1 MFVETYKATLAEYE
15 KFWERKNTARPILNM
30 TCIKPGSVPYPAP
43 ESLEQQWLDAQYR
56 YNAYKHSTAIT
67 EYVAEGIPCHFA
79 NFGPGM
85 LSACIGGS
93 FALNP
98 RTVWFDTKKVVEDWE
113 NPPEI
118 KFDDQSELWQS
129 LVHEQ
134 ALFACDPDAS
144 FSMTDIGGIMDVVAS
159 LRGTQ
164 DLLYDLYDYPEQL
177 KEFTA
182 KVKAEWNRVFD
193 QQVETLRAAGLPY
206 NSWMNIPSAKPWYPI
221 QCDFC
226 YMISPAQFAEFV
238 LPDIIDQVN
247 YMDRSIYHLDGVGE
261 LPHLDMLLDIPGLTG
276 IQWTPGAICEPL
288 WDKKWHELYRKIQDK
303 KKNVVLLGGINEC
316 DMEGAERLV
325 KSLDPAGL
333 YIKCWCSSREKGEE
347 MVEKITRWCE

>member
-1 MFVETYKATLAEYE
+1 MFVEAYKATLAAYE
-15 KFWERKNTARPILNM
+15 KFWERKNTGRPILNM
-30 TCIKPGSVPYPAP
+30 TCVKPGTPPYPAP
-43 ESLEQQWLDAQYR
+43 ASLEQQWLDVQYK
-56 YNAYKHSTAIT
+56 YDAYKYRDANT
-67 EYVAEGIPCHFA
+67 EYLAEGIPCHFV
-79 NFGPGM
+79 NYGPGV

-93 FALNP
+93 FKLNP
-98 RTVWFDTKKVVEDWE
+98 RTIWFDTKQVVEDWE
-113 NPPEI
+113 NPPVL
-118 KFDDQSELWQS
+118 KFDEQSVLWQS
-129 LVHEQ
+129 LLREQ
-134 ALFACDPDAS
+134 ELFSRDPDAA
-144 FSMTDIGGIMDVVAS
+144 FSITDIGGIMDVVAS

-182 KVKAEWNRVFD
+182 PVKAAWNRVFD
-193 QQVETLRAAGLPY
+193 QQVETLRAANLPY
-206 NSWMNIPSAKPWYPI
+206 NNWMNIPSAKPWYPI

-226 YMISPAQFAEFV
+226 YMISPTQFAEFV

-288 WDKKWHELYRKIQDK
+288 WDKKWYEIYRKVQDK
-303 KKNVVLLGGINEC
+303 KKNLVLLGGINEC

-325 KSLDPAGL
+325 KSIDPTGV
-333 YIKCWCSSREKGEE
+333 YISCWSSSREKGEE